1 MTYNFPS
8 YPPPAKNTSDDD
20 DDDDDEAEERER
32 EREKEIMSSSLPFF
46 DSRSGNCNS

>member
-20 DDDDDEAEERER
+20 DDDDMKQKRER